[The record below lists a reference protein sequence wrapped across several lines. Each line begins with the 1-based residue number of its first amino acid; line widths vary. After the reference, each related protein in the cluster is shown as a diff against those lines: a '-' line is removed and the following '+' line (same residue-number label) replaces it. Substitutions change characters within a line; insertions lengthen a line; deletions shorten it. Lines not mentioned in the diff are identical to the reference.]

1 VKSNVISIDYC
12 SNNILLMFNN
22 IEQAINAMTEE
33 YNTYSEYEKAKLTT
47 YLDNFNKYPHVKKI
61 IKELNKKNKKEVK
74 EETK

>member
-1 VKSNVISIDYC
+1 MKSNVISIDYW

-22 IEQAINAMTEE
+22 IEQTINVMIEE
-33 YNTYSEYEKAKLTT
+33 YNTYSEYEKAELTT